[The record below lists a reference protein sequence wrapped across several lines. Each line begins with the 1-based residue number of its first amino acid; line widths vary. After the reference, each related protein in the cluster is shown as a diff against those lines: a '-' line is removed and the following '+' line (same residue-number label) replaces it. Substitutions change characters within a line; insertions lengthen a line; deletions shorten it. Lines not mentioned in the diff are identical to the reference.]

1 MSRRARIAAIV
12 SVGVFVASL
21 DLFIVNIA
29 FPDLQRDFA
38 GTSLAS
44 LSWVLNA
51 YAIVFAALLVPAGR
65 WADRMG
71 RKRAFLGGL
80 ALFTVASAA
89 CAAAPGVGVLVAA
102 RVVQAAGAAVLMP
115 ASLGLLLPEFPPE
128 KRGLAIGLWAAVGG
142 TAAAAGP
149 VIGGLLV
156 ELSWRWVFVVNLP
169 VGIAAIVAGARVL
182 REIRDDDPARPDLVG
197 AGLLTAAVGT
207 LIGAIVQGPDWGWGS
222 GRVLGLFAV
231 AAALGVAFAVRT
243 GRVAVPVVE
252 PEMLRVRAFAA
263 ANVAGVF
270 FFIGFSAMLLG
281 SVLFLTEVWGKT
293 ALSAGLMIAPGPA
306 TAALFAV
313 GGGVLS
319 GRIGPRAVGVIGTTL
334 FALGGVWWATHLSGD
349 VAFASDY
356 LPGMIVGGAGV
367 GFVNPAL
374 AGAATA
380 QLPPARLATGSAVLT
395 MSRQIG
401 SALGVAVLVAVLGT
415 PSSADLAGSFDDA
428 WTLMV
433 AAAIGSI
440 AAFAAVGPLARP
452 QSSVEEEI
460 ESAIASMAPE
470 VAVVQ
475 ATSTS

>member
-1 MSRRARIAAIV
+1 MSRRARVAAIV

-29 FPDLQRDFA
+29 FPDIQRDFT

-65 WADRMG
+65 WADRTG

-80 ALFTVASAA
+80 ALFTLASAA
-89 CAAAPGVGVLVAA
+89 CAAAPSIGVLVAA

-156 ELSWRWVFVVNLP
+156 ELSWRWVFLVNIP
-169 VGIAAIVAGARVL
+169 IGIAAIVAGTRVL
-182 REIRDDDPARPDLVG
+182 REIREEGAERPDLVG
-197 AGLLTAAVGT
+197 AGLLTAAVAT
-207 LIGAIVQGPDWGWGS
+207 LIGGIIEGPDWGWAD

-231 AAALGVAFAVRT
+231 ALALSVAFVVRS
-243 GRVAVPVVE
+243 GRHPVPIVE
-252 PEMLRVRAFAA
+252 PALLKVQAFAA
-263 ANVAGVF
+263 ANVAGIF

-281 SVLFLTEVWGKT
+281 SVLWLTEVWGET
-293 ALSAGLMIAPGPA
+293 ALGAGLKIAPGPSM
-306 TAALFAV
+306 AALFAV

-319 GRIGPRAVGVIGTTL
+319 GRIGPRAVGAVGALL
-334 FALGGVWWATHLSGD
+334 FGLGGVWWATHLG
-349 VAFASDY
+349 ATEHYAGDY
-356 LPGMIVGGAGV
+356 LPGMLIGGAGV
-367 GFVNPAL
+367 GLVNPAL

-380 QLPPARLATGSAVLT
+380 QLPPTRLATGSAVLT
-395 MSRQIG
+395 MSRQLG
-401 SALGVAVLVAVLGT
+401 SALGVALLVAVLGT
-415 PSSADLAGSFDDA
+415 PSPAEVVNTFDNA
-428 WTLMV
+428 WWMMV
-433 AAAIGSI
+433 AAAFASA
-440 AAFAAVGPLARP
+440 AAFTFVGSLKAHEGSAEEELEAAV
-452 QSSVEEEI
+452 
-460 ESAIASMAPE
+460 ASMAPE
-470 VAVVQ
+470 VA
-475 ATSTS
+475 A

>member
-1 MSRRARIAAIV
+1 MSRRARVAAIV

-29 FPDLQRDFA
+29 FPDIQRDFA

-65 WADRMG
+65 WADRTG

-89 CAAAPGVGVLVAA
+89 CAAAPSIGVLVAA

-156 ELSWRWVFVVNLP
+156 ELSWRWVFLVNIP
-169 VGIAAIVAGARVL
+169 IGIAAIVAGTRVL
-182 REIRDDDPARPDLVG
+182 HEIREEDAPRPDLVG
-197 AGLLTAAVGT
+197 AGLLTGAVAT
-207 LIGAIVQGPDWGWGS
+207 LIGGIIQGPNWGWTD
-222 GRVLGLFAV
+222 GRVVGLFAV
-231 AAALGVAFAVRT
+231 ALVLSVAFVVRS
-243 GRVAVPVVE
+243 GRHPVPIVE
-252 PEMLRVRAFAA
+252 PALVKVQAFAA
-263 ANVAGVF
+263 ANVAGIF

-281 SVLFLTEVWGKT
+281 SVLWLTEVWGET
-293 ALSAGLMIAPGPA
+293 ALGAGLKIAPGPSM
-306 TAALFAV
+306 AALFAV
-313 GGGVLS
+313 GGGILS
-319 GRIGPRAVGVIGTTL
+319 GRIGPRAVGTIGALL
-334 FALGGVWWATHLSGD
+334 FGLGGVWWATHLG
-349 VAFASDY
+349 ATEHYASDY
-356 LPGMIVGGAGV
+356 LPGMLIGGAGV

-380 QLPPARLATGSAVLT
+380 QLPPTRLATGSAVLT
-395 MSRQIG
+395 MSRQLG
-401 SALGVAVLVAVLGT
+401 SALGVALLVAVLGT
-415 PSSADLAGSFDDA
+415 PSPAEVVDTFDNA
-428 WTLMV
+428 WWMMV
-433 AAAIGSI
+433 AAAFASA
-440 AAFAAVGPLARP
+440 AAFTLVGSLKAHEG
-452 QSSVEEEI
+452 SVEEEL
-460 ESAIASMAPE
+460 EAAVASMAPE
-470 VAVVQ
+470 VA
-475 ATSTS
+475 A

>member
-1 MSRRARIAAIV
+1 MSHRARVAAIV

-29 FPDLQRDFA
+29 FPDIQRDFA

-65 WADRMG
+65 WADRTG

-80 ALFTVASAA
+80 ALFTVASAI
-89 CAAAPGVGVLVAA
+89 CAIAPSLGVLVAA
-102 RVVQAAGAAVLMP
+102 RVVQATGAAILMP

-156 ELSWRWVFVVNLP
+156 ELSWRWVFLVNIP

-182 REIRDDDPARPDLVG
+182 REIREEESPQPDLLG
-197 AGLLTAAVGT
+197 AGLLTVAVAT
-207 LIGAIVQGPDWGWGS
+207 LIGAIVEGPDWGWGD
-222 GRVLGLFAV
+222 GRVLGLFVGAV
-231 AAALGVAFAVRT
+231 ALFVAFAVRSA
-243 GRVAVPVVE
+243 RHPVPVVE
-252 PEMLRVRAFAA
+252 PALLRVRAFAA

-281 SVLFLTEVWGKT
+281 SVLWLTEVWGET
-293 ALSAGLMIAPGPA
+293 ALGAGLKIAPGPSM
-306 TAALFAV
+306 AAVFAV
-313 GGGVLS
+313 GGGILS
-319 GRIGPRAVGVIGTTL
+319 GRIGPRAVGTIGAVL
-334 FALGGVWWATHLSGD
+334 FGLGGLWWATHLG
-349 VAFASDY
+349 AGEHYASDY
-356 LPGMIVGGAGV
+356 LPGMLIGGAGV

-380 QLPPARLATGSAVLT
+380 QLPPTRLATGSAVLT
-395 MSRQIG
+395 MSRQLG
-401 SALGVAVLVAVLGT
+401 SALGVALLVAVLGT
-415 PSSADLAGSFDDA
+415 PSPADVVDTFDNA
-428 WTLMV
+428 WWMMV
-433 AAAIGSI
+433 AAAFLSALSFTFVGKLKAHEGSI
-440 AAFAAVGPLARP
+440 EEELEAAV
-452 QSSVEEEI
+452 
-460 ESAIASMAPE
+460 ASMAPE
-470 VAVVQ
+470 VA
-475 ATSTS
+475 A